1 VAAERFG
8 RWVTI
13 TRVTMETGATSPRHS
28 HPKSE
33 QTWIVEQG
41 TATLLLANE
50 EAAEMRAGDV
60 VRTPPGEVH
69 GVTNT
74 GGGPFVY
81 LAVTT
86 PPQDFTAAYR
96 NRFKAAD

>member
-1 VAAERFG
+1 MSRAL
-8 RWVTI
+8 
-13 TRVTMETGATSPRHS
+13 
-28 HPKSE
+28 
-33 QTWIVEQG
+33 
-41 TATLLLANE
+41 ATLLLANDE
-50 EAAEMRAGDV
+50 TAEIRAGDV

>member
-1 VAAERFG
+1 
-8 RWVTI
+8 
-13 TRVTMETGATSPRHS
+13 MEPGATSPRHS

-33 QTWIVEQG
+33 QTWIVERG
-41 TATLLLANE
+41 TATLLLANDE
-50 EAAEMRAGDV
+50 TAEIRAGDV

-74 GGGPFVY
+74 GGDPFVY

-86 PPQDFTAAYR
+86 PPQEFTAAYLDR
-96 NRFKAAD
+96 VKAAD

>member
-1 VAAERFG
+1 
-8 RWVTI
+8 
-13 TRVTMETGATSPRHS
+13 MEPGATSTRHW
-28 HPKSE
+28 HPNSE

-41 TATLLLANE
+41 TATLLLANDDVSE
-50 EAAEMRAGDV
+50 IRAGDV

-74 GGGPFVY
+74 GGDPFVY

-96 NRFKAAD
+96 DRLKAAD